1 MKDWKSK
8 ALLFLF
14 VSVIG
19 FLFSIPPAFGQ
30 IKLNHSNLWP
40 ATHKHSV
47 LAAEWAKEIEKRTNG
62 RVMITVHHGG
72 TLTPGDKCYDGVVR
86 GISDIGMSVCGYTR
100 GRFPLTEVIE
110 LPLGYKSGW
119 VATRLITEYFNKF
132 KPKEFDETKIMFLFA
147 HGPGLLH
154 SKKPIYKLE
163 DLKGMKIRAFGV
175 VTKLVTLLGGAPVS
189 MPMGETYEAL
199 SRGVVEASVAPYE
212 ALQGWKWGE
221 VVKYS
226 IEAPGIAYSSAFFVA
241 MNKDKWNALPPD
253 IQKIIEQI
261 NVEYTEKHGK
271 GWDEID
277 KAGKDFALKLGNKII
292 TLPLDENRR
301 WERVVKPLYD
311 EYVKSMKDKGLPGD
325 EVLRFCLE
333 TLYKLQR

>member
-1 MKDWKSK
+1 MKDWKSITS
-8 ALLFLF
+8 LFLC

-154 SKKPIYKLE
+154 SKKPLYKLE
-163 DLKGMKIRAFGV
+163 DLKGMKVRAFGA

-226 IEAPGIAYSSAFFVA
+226 TEAPGMAYSSAFFVA
-241 MNKDKWNALPPD
+241 MNKNRWNALPPD

-261 NVEYTEKHGK
+261 NVEYIEKHGK